1 MKKLITLF
9 FVVTLF
15 MLTACSKSSIPT
27 GTLTE
32 IPVTFK
38 SAALE
43 DAVRDAIGKPSGTI
57 FHSDVVNITNLHI
70 YGETIE
76 DPSGIEYLTNLEEL
90 YICSSGSDLHD
101 VTPISKLQNLKRLSL
116 SRNVNLKN
124 LESLANC
131 LKLNFL
137 RLNSC
142 GLTDLKFLTSFKY
155 LTTLEVIGNALTSLD
170 GIQGLY
176 KLETLYIGDCNGDNS
191 ITDISPIRNLTKLEN
206 FYAGYNEI
214 SDISVLLT
222 MPGLQTDNSDICL
235 EGNPLNDKAYKIIE
249 RLKAHGTEVDY

>member
-1 MKKLITLF
+1 MKKLLALF

-15 MLTACSKSSIPT
+15 MLTACSKSSSPS
-27 GTLTE
+27 GPAGE
-32 IPVTFK
+32 FPVTFK

-43 DAVRDAIGKPSGTI
+43 DAVRDEIGKPSGTI
-57 FHSDVVNITNLHI
+57 FQSDVVSITNLHI
-70 YGETIE
+70 YGEIIE

-90 YICSSGSDLHD
+90 YICGSGSDLHD
-101 VTPISKLQNLKRLSL
+101 VTPISRLQNLKRLSL

-131 LKLNFL
+131 PKLDFL

-142 GLTDLKFLTSFKY
+142 GLTNLKFLRSFKY

-191 ITDISPIRNLTKLEN
+191 ITDISPIRNLTRLEN

-222 MPGLQTDNSDICL
+222 MPGLQTDSSDICL
-235 EGNPLNDKAYKIIE
+235 ESNPLNDEAYKVIE
-249 RLKAHGTEVDY
+249 RLEANGSDVDY